1 MFFLVAFRHLGRAI
15 RMGWTDPEFRVL
27 LSSVLAL
34 IGLGVLFYTRVEGWS
49 VLDSFYFVIITMTTV
64 GYGDLSPVT
73 AAGKL
78 VTVFFILVGIGL
90 FLAFVSRIAS
100 LATASAA
107 QARKA
112 KKAKKKKKKNKPLP
126 HPDAPQQPR

>member
-1 MFFLVAFRHLGRAI
+1 MFPLVAFRHLRRAI
-15 RMGWTDPEFRVL
+15 RMGWTDPEFRVM
-27 LSSVLAL
+27 LSSALAL

-64 GYGDLSPVT
+64 GYGDFSPVT

-78 VTVFFILVGIGL
+78 ATVVFILVGIGL
-90 FLAFVSRIAS
+90 FMAFLSRIAS

-107 QARKA
+107 QSRK
-112 KKAKKKKKKNKPLP
+112 KKKKKKKNKPRP
-126 HPDAPQQPR
+126 QPDAPQ

>member
-1 MFFLVAFRHLGRAI
+1 
-15 RMGWTDPEFRVL
+15 MGWTDPEFRVL

-64 GYGDLSPVT
+64 GYGDFSPVT

-78 VTVFFILVGIGL
+78 ATVFFILVGIGL
-90 FLAFVSRIAS
+90 FLAFLSRIAS

-112 KKAKKKKKKNKPLP
+112 KKQKKKKKKSRPQ
-126 HPDAPQQPR
+126 PDAPQQPR